1 MTTSKISNTWPLFM
15 RYKVITEREYRR
27 ALQDFDRLKALR
39 HELPNEPILEAQ
51 LEESETASTSCETN
65 PASPPVPPPVDV
77 IDPPAHHPAG
87 PLAPPELSP
96 AAPAS
101 APLPKSPAGYK
112 NGAPPPSG
120 PAM

>member
-27 ALQDFDRLKALR
+27 ALDDFDRLKALR

-65 PASPPVPPPVDV
+65 PAPPPVPPPAI
-77 IDPPAHHPAG
+77 IDPPILDPASV
-87 PLAPPELSP
+87 PP

-101 APLPKSPAGYK
+101 APLPNSPAGYK